1 MDINENEINISQGAN
16 QIVTPHAS
24 VLYSR
29 FQPSDQRPWIIS
41 ALIKTRLAKNDSQAQ
56 KILLVLVIIAIIVAI
71 SFFVFAFQTK
81 PIVI

>member
-1 MDINENEINISQGAN
+1 MNINENEINISQGAN

-29 FQPSDQRPWIIS
+29 FQPSNQRPWIIS
-41 ALIKTRLAKNDSQAQ
+41 ALIKTRLAKNDGQAQ
-56 KILLVLVIIAIIVAI
+56 KILLVLVIIAIVIAVG
-71 SFFVFAFQTK
+71 FFIFAFKTE